1 MSEQIEFEEEEF
13 ETSFNGQTI
22 RQLGKLLIPY
32 KGRVLGFLLAV
43 LAVAGLDSYFTYL
56 SAQII
61 DDGILAEN
69 TTVLLQII
77 VKYGLLILVQAVF
90 VFIFIYQA
98 GILGERIRYD
108 LRKALFHHLQTLSLP
123 YYNKTPV
130 GWIISRVTSDTDRV
144 AELVT
149 WGLLDV
155 TLSTFN
161 ILTAL
166 FFMSLINLQLT
177 LIVMM
182 IVPVIIVV
190 ATIFQR
196 KIIVQYR
203 DVRRINSKLTGAYN
217 ETITGVRV
225 IKALDREEANLG
237 EFGQQTGDMY
247 RAGYRAAWFS
257 GLFLPTVQLI
267 ASFATAAVIL
277 YAGINANDGAISIGG
292 IQAFVSYIVF
302 MIWPIQDIAR
312 VFAEMQQAIASGER
326 IFSLLDSQADV
337 VDKPGA
343 QDYGSL
349 RGEIVFDNV
358 DFYYEEG
365 KPILSDFNLRVAPG
379 ETIALVGPTGGGKS
393 TIVNLLCRFF
403 EPRGGKI
410 TIHGV
415 DYTDM
420 TQHAL
425 QSRVGIVLQTPHLF
439 SGTIRENIR
448 YGRLTAS
455 DAEVEEA
462 AKVAGADDFIA
473 NLEKGYDEQVGEG
486 GVLLS
491 TGQKQLLSLARA
503 VLAQP
508 DIFIMDEAT
517 SSVDTLTE
525 ALIQKGMDAL
535 MTDCTSFVIAH
546 RLSTIR
552 NADRIL
558 VIEDGRI
565 AEMGTHA
572 ELLALSGHYYRLYTQ
587 QFRQELVEQID
598 PLAALFE
605 DEADATPVA
614 TQPQQHVEVH
624 PAAPHT
630 NDAEEPATVLAEASS
645 RNGKVKDREFIV
657 GD

>member
-13 ETSFNGQTI
+13 DTSFSGKTI
-22 RQLGKLLIPY
+22 RRLGKLLIPY
-32 KGRVLGFLLAV
+32 KWGVIFFLIAV
-43 LAVAGLDSYFTYL
+43 MTVSGLDSYFTYL
-56 SAQII
+56 SKLIIDNGIVARDREALTQII
-61 DDGILAEN
+61 IQYG
-69 TTVLLQII
+69 VLI
-77 VKYGLLILVQAVF
+77 VVQSVF
-90 VFIFIYQA
+90 VFCFIYMA
-98 GILGERIRYD
+98 GLLGERIRYD
-108 LRKALFHHLQTLSLP
+108 LRKALFGHLQTLSLP
-123 YYNKTPV
+123 YYNRTPV

-155 TLSTFN
+155 TWSVFN
-161 ILTAL
+161 VLTAL
-166 FFMSLINLQLT
+166 FFMWLINWELT
-177 LIVMM
+177 LIVMV
-182 IVPVIIVV
+182 IVPIIIVV
-190 ATIFQR
+190 ATVFQR

-203 DVRRINSKLTGAYN
+203 DVRRINSKLTGSYN

-225 IKALDREEANLG
+225 IKALDREEANLQ
-237 EFGQQTGDMY
+237 EFGHLTGDMY

-267 ASFATAAVIL
+267 ASFATASVVL
-277 YAGINANDGAISIGG
+277 YAGINAGDGAISIGG
-292 IQAFVSYIVF
+292 IQAFISYIIF
-302 MIWPIQDIAR
+302 MIWPIQEMAR

-326 IFSLLDSQADV
+326 IFSLLDSSPDV
-337 VDKPGA
+337 VDKQGSG
-343 QDYGSL
+343 DHGSL
-349 RGEIVFDNV
+349 RGEIVFDHV

-448 YGRLTAS
+448 YGRLAAS
-455 DAEVEEA
+455 DAEVEQA
-462 AKVAGADDFIA
+462 AKVAGADEFIVG
-473 NLEKGYDEQVGEG
+473 LEKGYDEQVGEG

-491 TGQKQLLSLARA
+491 TGQKQLISLARA

-535 MTDCTSFVIAH
+535 MQDCTSFVIAH

-552 NADRIL
+552 SADRIL
-558 VIEDGRI
+558 VIQDGRI

-572 ELLALSGHYYRLYTQ
+572 ELLSLGGHYYRLYTQ
-587 QFRQELVEQID
+587 QFRQELVSQID

-605 DEADATPVA
+605 DEADGARLAPAGAPGAGEPV
-614 TQPQQHVEVH
+614 
-624 PAAPHT
+624 
-630 NDAEEPATVLAEASS
+630 NGDAEPASLLAEASS
-645 RNGKVKDREFIV
+645 RNGKVKEREFIV